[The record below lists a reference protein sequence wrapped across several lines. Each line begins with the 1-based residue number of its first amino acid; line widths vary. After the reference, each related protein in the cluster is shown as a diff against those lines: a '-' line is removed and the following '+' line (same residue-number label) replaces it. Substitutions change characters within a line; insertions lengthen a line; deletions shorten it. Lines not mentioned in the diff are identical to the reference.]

1 MSEKTFHVQA
11 VAEQVLAE
19 TEKIIV
25 GKSDSIRLMIMAVLA
40 GGHILLDDYPGVG
53 KTTLVRALSIA
64 LGCRSRRVQIVAD
77 DIPSEIT
84 GLSIL
89 NQKTGVFEP
98 RHVPVMTNILLAD
111 EIYRAIPRT
120 QSALLEAMEERQ
132 VSIDGEI
139 YALPEPFLVMA
150 TQNPVEMESTFR
162 LPAAQMDRFLIR
174 LSMGYPQQDEERE
187 MLRRVG
193 NSIPFDAVNSVVD
206 AETLVQLQQQIYDV
220 YISDQV
226 ADYIVALT
234 QATRQHPRLSM
245 GASPRASRAM
255 YRAARVWAAMHGRDY
270 VLPDDVKTLAHP
282 ILEHRLTVNSDARF
296 SGVTA
301 ASVLDE
307 ILDQIN
313 ATPTPSEV
321 THEA

>member
-64 LGCRSRRVQIVAD
+64 LGCRSRRVQFVPD
-77 DIPSEIT
+77 LLPSDIT
-84 GLSIL
+84 GMRIF
-89 NQKTGVFEP
+89 NQKTGDFEL
-98 RHVPVMTNILLAD
+98 RHGPVMTNILLAD
-111 EIYRAIPRT
+111 EINRAIPRT

-193 NSIPFDAVNSVVD
+193 NSIPFAAVNSVVD

-255 YRAARVWAAMHGRDY
+255 YRAARVWAAIHGRDY